1 LKYYT
6 YFPGC
11 SCSSEGGAKAYDWSI
26 RAVSKVLDFELREL
40 DDWNCCGST
49 PSSSV
54 DELGAFCLATRDLA
68 LAEKSGLDMVTPC
81 SACYVIFNRT
91 NSYLKQYPKLKAQVD
106 EALSAGNLKY
116 NNTVKARHMLDI
128 LTTDIGYD
136 AIKSKVKKPLDGL
149 KVAPYY
155 GCQVVRPV
163 FGFDHPESPQS
174 LDKLIT
180 SLGGEPTPFPL
191 KTHCC
196 GGSLI
201 ISEEALALDLT
212 RKLLESAYSNGAE
225 CLITVCPLC
234 QTNLDAYQSRV
245 NKKFK
250 TNYKLPVFFFTQ
262 LMGIAFGL
270 EEKVLGIKNS
280 IVPSDKILAKFI

>member
-1 LKYYT
+1 MRYYT

-11 SCSSEGGAKAYDWSI
+11 SCSSEGGAKAYDWSTQ
-26 RAVSKVLDFELREL
+26 AVSKVLDFELREL

-49 PSSSV
+49 PSGSV
-54 DELGAFCLATRDLA
+54 DELGAFCLAARDLA
-68 LAEKSGLDMVTPC
+68 LAEKSRLDMVTPC

-91 NSYLKQYPKLKAQVD
+91 NSYLKQYPRLKTQVD
-106 EALSAGNLKY
+106 DALAAGDLKY
-116 NNTVKARHMLDI
+116 NGTIRVRHTLDI
-128 LTTDIGYD
+128 IVTDIGYE
-136 AIKSKVKKPLDGL
+136 AIKSKVKKPLNGL
-149 KVAPYY
+149 KIAPYY
-155 GCQVVRPV
+155 GCQVVRPG

-174 LDKLIT
+174 LDKLIAN
-180 SLGGEPTPFPL
+180 LGGEATPFPL

-212 RKLLESAYSNGAE
+212 RKLLESALSNGAE

-250 TNYKLPVFFFTQ
+250 TNYKLPVLFFTQ

-270 EEKVLGIKNS
+270 EEKELGIKNS
-280 IVPSDKILAKFI
+280 IVSADKILAKYI